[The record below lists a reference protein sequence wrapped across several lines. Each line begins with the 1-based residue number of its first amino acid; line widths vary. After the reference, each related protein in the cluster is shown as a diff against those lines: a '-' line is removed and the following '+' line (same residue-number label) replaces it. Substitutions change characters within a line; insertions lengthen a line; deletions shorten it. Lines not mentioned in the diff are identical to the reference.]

1 VRRWGILLVAL
12 FGLLGACFEPGVP
25 EADHFGP
32 RGGLIHGPGALA
44 PGDEVVSMIDRLEI
58 DSDETLTI
66 VSIEPFGTKN
76 IGQVAEVVSI
86 ELAPLPESGP
96 IVPLGGFEVYPPAEV
111 RFGNKCL
118 VQSLK
123 AFSEF
128 TFTQDSQPA
137 GLAVRMRALAPGKAR
152 IGGLRI
158 VYEVGGERFEHLN
171 GAGVQLKVRENA
183 SSPRLR
189 LIQRVCDQRVEALR

>member
-12 FGLLGACFEPGVP
+12 FGVLGACFESDVP

-44 PGDEVVSMIDRLEI
+44 PGDEVVSLIDRLENH
-58 DSDETLTI
+58 SDKALTI

-111 RFGNKCL
+111 RSGNRCL
-118 VQSLK
+118 VQSVK
-123 AFSEF
+123 PFSEF

-137 GLAVRMRALAPGKAR
+137 GLAVRLRALAPAR
-152 IGGLRI
+152 QESTGC
-158 VYEVGGERFEHLN
+158 
-171 GAGVQLKVRENA
+171 A
-183 SSPRLR
+183 SSTR
-189 LIQRVCDQRVEALR
+189 